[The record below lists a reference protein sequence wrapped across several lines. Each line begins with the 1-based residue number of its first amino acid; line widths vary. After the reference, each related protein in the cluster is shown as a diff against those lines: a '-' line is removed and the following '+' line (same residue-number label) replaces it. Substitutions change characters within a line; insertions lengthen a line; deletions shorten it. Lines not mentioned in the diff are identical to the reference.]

1 MGEEDMAKIGR
12 FIKKYWIT
20 FCIFLGLALLYVFVT
35 EKGLANPYLF
45 PPVED
50 IDEAFVSSR
59 GMMLGNMLASFKL
72 LIPSVLLSLMA
83 ALLLG
88 TAMGMNARL
97 REILHPVIYA
107 FSVIPSILLSPF
119 VLLLAPTLFSASVF
133 LITYNIVWATLFA
146 TITGI
151 MTIDKRYLDKAA
163 TLELKGV
170 KRLLKVILP
179 AASPSILA
187 GFVNSLRSSFVMLVF
202 AEMYGAG
209 EGMGYFVKKYAE
221 LGIFAN
227 TWVGFVF
234 MVIILVIVMQIFE
247 MVKKRLLRWTID

>member
-1 MGEEDMAKIGR
+1 MRSLNAIKN

-20 FCIFLGLALLYVFVT
+20 FCIFLGLVLLYVFVT
-35 EKGLANPYLF
+35 EFELVNPFLF
-45 PPVED
+45 PSVD
-50 IDEAFVSSR
+50 AIQEAFHSAKDS
-59 GMMLGNMLASFKL
+59 MFDNMLASFKL
-72 LIPSVLLSLMA
+72 LIPSVVISLVV
-83 ALLLG
+83 ALLIG
-88 TAMGMNARL
+88 TLMGMNQRVRDA
-97 REILHPVIYA
+97 LHPVIYA

-119 VLLLAPTLFSASVF
+119 VLLLSPTLFAASVF
-133 LITYNIVWATLFA
+133 LIVYNIVWATLFA

-163 TLELKGV
+163 TLELTGM
-170 KRLLKVILP
+170 KRLFLVILP
-179 AASPSILA
+179 AASPSILS

-227 TWVGFVF
+227 TWVGFIF
-234 MVIILVIVMQIFE
+234 MVIVLVIVMQIFE
-247 MVKKRLLRWTID
+247 VIKKKLLKWTT

>member
-1 MGEEDMAKIGR
+1 MGEQDMAKIGR

-50 IDEAFVSSR
+50 IEEAFVSSR

>member
-1 MGEEDMAKIGR
+1 MRRIKV
-12 FIKKYWIT
+12 FVKKYWVT
-20 FCIFLGLALLYVFVT
+20 FCIFLGLVLLYVYLTSNKLV
-35 EKGLANPYLF
+35 NPYLF
-45 PPVED
+45 PSTD
-50 IDEAFVSSR
+50 KIQKAFIQNR
-59 GMMLGNMLASFKL
+59 HMMFGNMLASFKL
-72 LIPSVLLSLMA
+72 LIPSILISLGV

-88 TAMGMNARL
+88 TAMGMNERI

-119 VLLLAPTLFSASVF
+119 VLLLAPSLFTASVF
-133 LITYNIVWATLFA
+133 LIVYNIVWATLFA

-163 TLELKGV
+163 ALELKGM
-170 KRLLKVILP
+170 KRLVKVILP

-187 GFVNSLRSSFVMLVF
+187 GFVNSLRSSFVMLVY

-209 EGMGYFVKKYAE
+209 EGMGFFVKKYAE
-221 LGIFAN
+221 LGIFEN

-234 MVIILVIVMQIFE
+234 MVIILVIVMQAFE
-247 MVKKRLLRWTID
+247 MLKKYLLKWTIE